1 MKRPT
6 ITSVTSYL
14 NQIFEDKRPFLV
26 SCYRGQSDQTWEL
39 KPSVLRGLKPNAET
53 KILSEL
59 LLEAPSE
66 FGSDKL
72 MFDKLV
78 RAQHYGLPT
87 RLLDVSLNPLVGLFF
102 ACNEEEHWKKDGSVQ
117 IFRFH
122 RDGRVKSADSDTVS
136 LLCNLAKLDDNEKT
150 AIRDHI
156 RAHKT
161 GKWSNEKLTKFR
173 ELPAMR
179 RLNQFIR
186 DEKPYFLDIAN
197 PTDLIRY
204 FFVHPRKNNRRVIAQ
219 SGAFIAAGLL
229 EYRAATRSA
238 GFKYD
243 ELPIPAKSKK
253 TILDQLAQL
262 NITQRTMY
270 PEIEYTSRYIK
281 AKWKA
286 SDGAETAT
294 PGRV

>member
-1 MKRPT
+1 MKCPI

-14 NQIFEDKRPFLV
+14 KQIFNDKRPYLV

-102 ACNEEEHWKKDGSVQ
+102 ACNEEEHWQKNGSVQ
-117 IFRFH
+117 IFRFD
-122 RDGRVKSADSDTVS
+122 RNDRVKSADSDTVS
-136 LLCNLAKLDDNEKT
+136 LLRNLSKLNDDEKT
-150 AIRDHI
+150 VIHDHI
-156 RAHKT
+156 RANKV
-161 GKWSNEKLTKFR
+161 GKWSNEKLTSFR

-204 FFVHPRKNNRRVIAQ
+204 FFVHPRKKQ
-219 SGAFIAAGLL
+219 SKGDRTIRCLHRGRLAGI
-229 EYRAATRSA
+229 S
-238 GFKYD
+238 
-243 ELPIPAKSKK
+243 
-253 TILDQLAQL
+253 
-262 NITQRTMY
+262 
-270 PEIEYTSRYIK
+270 SRHK
-281 AKWKA
+281 VGKF
-286 SDGAETAT
+286 SL
-294 PGRV
+294 